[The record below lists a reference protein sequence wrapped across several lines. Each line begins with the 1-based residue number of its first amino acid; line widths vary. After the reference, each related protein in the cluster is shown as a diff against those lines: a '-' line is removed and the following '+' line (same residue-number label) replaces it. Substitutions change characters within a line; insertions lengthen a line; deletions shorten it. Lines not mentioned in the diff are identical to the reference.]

1 MSNYQQAD
9 SQAIAIIG
17 MACRFPGANDPAAF
31 WQNLVDHRENV
42 IEIPSDRWDWRS
54 FDGDPRQQE
63 NKTNS
68 RWGGFISDIDKFD
81 PLFFSMSPMEAN
93 FIDPQH
99 RIFLQTVWHAIE
111 NAGYSPRELVGSKTG
126 VYAGVSKNDYAELMG
141 EQLAAFVSTGTVHS
155 ILVNRVSY
163 LLDLHGPSMPIDT
176 ACSSSLVAFH
186 LAVKDLQAGECDAA
200 IVGGVNALLSPRMYV
215 SHAKSGMLSPVGR
228 CRTFSAAAD
237 GYVRGE
243 GVGVLLLKRLGTA
256 IRDGDQI
263 VGLVRA
269 TAINHGGKANFLT
282 APSVAAQASV
292 VSDALAR
299 ARLDPRQIG
308 YIEAHGTGT
317 PIGDPIEIEG
327 LKKAFRGRAQL
338 QGIELPNGYC
348 GLSAVKTNIG
358 HLESA
363 AGMAAIIKVLL
374 SMRHRQI
381 APVSHVE
388 TLNPHLML
396 DESPFYVVQ
405 QLADWP
411 APTID
416 DQAMPRCAGASS
428 FGMGGVN
435 AHVILQEPNESVA
448 GHRTPIGPTAFEG
461 RRCWFPGR
469 TARVGGTPLRPEAA
483 APVMPECQT
492 TAAVSLAGAISTADS
507 ICKFDL
513 DAAQPMIADHRVAGL
528 PLLPAVG
535 YLDLLRTFLSERNPS
550 AESVFSFTDIYW
562 LRPMRF
568 DQGDSASLNLVCRA
582 SDQCFV
588 FSSAGAEHCRGYWR
602 VGPDRLLVDPV
613 SVDAG
618 SKTGAQTLTSEAF
631 YALLAEHGLQDGAS
645 FRTVASFQWG
655 GDVAVASLH
664 AASHD
669 SSTAGITDAA
679 LQVAAV
685 LSILNGSA
693 DRIQYVP
700 FHAAEVTL
708 AQDPAAI
715 RSIVVTQHRQ
725 HGADET
731 LLFDIDCLNERR
743 QILMQWRKFAK
754 RALATKSSSP
764 GITPSLEIRA
774 ALACYTGR
782 WEDTTVA
789 PELKPTGLLV
799 VVEDVAL
806 SGAKAAAADHL
817 QFSWQGQAPVVRL
830 SLENLMDKSVAD
842 TLLQSAGMTWQ
853 SISHVLWM
861 TSRTDGSDIENLVRL
876 CQALIGAKLHQPLRI
891 VYINAPAMPQY
902 PEESQ
907 VWVLAAAGLARTL
920 RIEHPSMDLQ
930 VHWFDAEA
938 AIFSQ
943 TVELALRASTAPLH
957 ESSWQATGCQ
967 RRVMRA
973 VQPMMAAALPLP
985 SSAVVLMTG
994 GAGGLGLV
1002 FAARLAR
1009 EHGAHIV
1016 MMGRRALDAGI
1027 ESSLQEVRRNQGSAQ
1042 YVQVDVADDQAL
1054 RSAVDA
1060 VRDQH
1065 GRIDAVI
1072 HASGIKEDGFI
1083 FRKSPDSFAR
1093 VLSPKAAGVVH
1104 LDRATAADAL
1114 AFFMACSS
1122 VAALMPNQGQ
1132 CDYATANSFLD
1143 HFMQLRQQRV
1153 LAGQR
1158 QGTSVAINW
1167 PLWANG
1173 GMRVAEHDERHLLE
1187 EFGMRPLDS
1196 ETGAGFLAQAL
1207 AMATRDGLSQILCI
1221 AGDQQKI
1228 AAHLRLSEHSGEPH
1242 AAKQKPEDRFLD
1254 DLLRMLRETTG
1265 RPVPSG
1271 DPSFQEVGLDS
1282 IAATRMTQLLRAN
1295 YAINLAPMIFF
1306 ECRTLLQLH
1315 RRLLDEFGSV
1325 ILSATRP
1332 ANQAKTLFNDLIDLP
1347 ASGASVGR
1355 FSKRFDTTEFYLRDH
1370 VVDGLYNMPGACYL
1384 EMARQAA
1391 DLARPESML
1400 SRMTHTYWSRQ
1411 FSSAG
1416 EPFTAYV
1423 RLLPDGASG
1432 QSYHYEIVD
1441 LPGDQPCV
1449 PYATGSIEYLPAGAV
1464 PASLGQIDLDAIRAR
1479 CRDTWSRD
1487 QVYQHIHAEGL
1498 MVGSSFMPLQSI
1510 HLWQDEAIA
1519 VLELPDE
1526 VKHTASGYLLHPSL
1540 LTGAFQVALVSNRH
1554 MNSEGAPQSF
1564 IPMAIG
1570 TVRYVD
1576 SIPAR
1581 CLVHAK
1587 IDASTRSMP
1596 DMLTFTIKICDPSG
1610 KVLAQLDEFTIKA
1623 RQGRSDVTKASVR
1636 GAVARSAGAIDGP
1649 EALANVDAALARSTR
1664 DLLRNILA
1672 RAVGLEAVEIEDAVA
1687 FESYGINSMMIQQL
1701 NGAMAEVF
1709 GNQLSRTLFFQYRNL
1724 QDLADYFLQQHRDQ
1738 LIGRFGTAAG
1748 PTATSPMPALH
1759 RGGADARL
1767 PATVTQQITMDD
1779 RQRADEPIAVIG
1791 MAGRYP
1797 MADDLDAF
1805 WDNLR
1810 AGKDCIEEIPPDRF
1824 DIRSAGIQ
1832 DETGALRGKWGGFLS
1847 RVDDFDPE
1855 FFEISPREA
1864 ELIDPQERLFLQV
1877 AWHAMENAGYTRQS
1891 LASDT
1896 VGVFVGALWQPYQEL
1911 AVLANAAGQPVS
1923 PSALLYSIANRVSY
1937 FCNFHGPSMAVDTAC
1952 SGSLTA
1958 LHLACQSL
1966 RTRESSVAIAGGVNL
1981 SIGAGKYQF
1990 LSRHQFLSTDGRC
2003 RSFGEGGSG
2012 YVPGEGVGAVLL
2024 KRLADAE
2031 RDGDR
2036 ILGVIAATALS
2047 HGGRTHGYTVPN
2059 PNLQG
2064 SMIASALAAAGLDSR
2079 VITYIEAHGTG
2090 TPLGD
2095 PIEIEGLMQAYRR
2108 APDDIGSCA
2117 IGSVKSNIGHLEASA
2132 GIAGLTKVLLQLQY
2146 GQLAPSLHSTTLNAN
2161 IDFERTPFRVPQALE
2176 PWTPALVNGRVQARV
2191 AGISSF
2197 GAGGAN
2203 AHAIVAEYMPA
2214 AQPESPTAVD
2224 RTQLIVLSARSG
2236 RQLQE
2241 IGRQLQALLQRPKA
2255 DHNLISLAYTLQVGR
2270 EAFEE
2275 RVAFLVQDVAGLVEV
2290 ISAWLS
2296 GVAAPRCIV
2305 REPGAGRA
2313 LLGDADDLQALM
2325 QRWIERQDVARIAHA
2340 WVNGVSVPWL
2350 LLHGKQTPRRLA
2362 LPGYPFVRDRYWLPV
2377 GEDLSSS
2384 HVAMTPA
2391 ASHPMIQSGSAR
2403 GANWQFHSS
2412 LDTRHFFLADH
2423 CVGNR
2428 PVLSG
2433 AASLEL
2439 IRAACGQAFATGPMS
2454 PHIVF
2459 KDVVWQRPLLAT
2471 GGKLELELTLVPVAD
2486 GQYSFA
2492 VQRDP
2497 GGEESNCL
2505 HGVVDICD
2513 TDAQPDGAHALPV
2526 FPGGDPSFAAAEIYR
2541 RFASMGLNYGLSHQ
2555 AITAAHVLPDQIW
2568 LRIRLPESVRAGA
2581 SAFALH
2587 PSLLDAVFQGTLLF
2601 DEVGVD
2607 VPWLPSNMHSM
2618 QVWGAF
2624 ADDMLVCIRRS
2635 KIEVEPAHAYA
2646 LGLDL
2651 NVWDAAGVR
2660 CIASVA
2666 GLTIRPGIAVRDQL
2680 PGEITLIPVWE
2691 ATAPA
2696 AKPDQQVLQQSDSKV
2711 WLVSDVSDSRWRGQ
2725 VDRRVVTHAGDSVEW
2740 LSQSLQEMQPQDR
2753 LVWCAPPHDAS
2764 GETMQWVQRQ
2774 HDGLLR
2780 LFRLVKALLPR
2791 RTGVRLTIMTRSA
2804 LPVSAVHAIN
2814 LAEAALPGF
2823 IGSLAKER
2831 AAWEVTHVDLDQE
2844 FASEALP
2851 TLSDL
2856 LALPPSPGGDAWVM
2870 RSGRWLRRQWVPL
2883 ISEGTTRPSSA
2894 YDPESKG
2901 VSPYR
2906 RQGVYIVIGG
2916 AGGIG
2921 AAWSESVAREYQA
2934 QVIWLGRRPIDA
2946 SIQQKIDTV
2955 ARVGPAPVYMS
2966 LDAGLPG
2973 MLRDACNTI
2982 EARFGPVHGLIHAA
2996 LVLSDRSLVNMDEES
3011 LRAAVAPKVDA
3022 GAWLADVAAQLAPDF
3037 VLFLSSITALMTP
3050 AGQSNYAAGST
3061 FVDALAHH
3069 LDRQLPCRVRVI
3081 DWGYWGSVGVV
3092 ATPEYRRRMAK
3103 FGFDSIEPADGMKVI
3118 RQALGEP
3125 LVQRAYARTTST
3137 LPIASL
3143 SGNMLATAFAPLS
3156 LGQQSLNVLDGTS
3169 ASLPAPDTNGA
3180 SLRMHQAEPLIAS
3193 LLQLQLQLM
3202 LAGVDASARDLLA
3215 VQRRWPEL
3223 PPYLH
3228 RWLVQAAS
3236 WPMMARNTG
3245 SAGQRSDLLAQTWKQ
3260 WEAFKAEFA
3269 ADAAMMAHLNL
3280 AQAALLGLPALL
3292 AGQTNAT
3299 SILFPG
3305 GSSAM
3310 VEAVYADSAAST
3322 YFHQSLAIAAAVLVK
3337 DRLAN
3342 EPYARIRILE
3352 IGAGTGATT
3361 RHVLD
3366 ALEPFA
3372 PQLDEYAFTDVSPAF
3387 LNQARERFHSRHPG
3401 LRFEVFNAQHDPAA
3415 QGIDLGAYDLV
3426 IAANVLHATRNIR
3439 QSVRHAKAL
3448 LRAGGCLLIN
3458 EISAHSLFLHLTF
3471 GLLEGW
3477 WLFEDEA
3484 LRLPGGPGLSAQGWR
3499 EVLALEGFL
3508 DTRFLTPDS
3517 ASALGQQVVAAISDG
3532 IALRSVAAS
3541 NSLAVVARDEAE
3553 QKDEPIA
3560 GSPRDRVIAW
3570 LKRVMAQVTKTSLER
3585 IREESDFARYGLDS
3599 LLQAQVIRK
3608 LEDRVGQL
3616 PATLLFER
3624 SNLNELTDYLME
3636 HHADALVESTADVS
3650 PQPLSA
3656 AQRAS
3661 ESSADAPETA
3671 TRSTQS
3677 GQTPSLPDN
3686 VPIAIIGL
3694 HGVFP
3699 DCDSAAKLWQHL
3711 IVGANL
3717 ITAPPSDRWPDF
3729 AGRERLYGGYL
3740 QDINRFDAQLFG
3752 IDAAEVWTLPPELRL
3767 CLESGFAAFEQA
3779 GYGLKSLRQM
3789 AQAGASV
3796 GVFLGSMYQQYAHLL
3811 TSAGQDAI
3819 RSNWTDWE
3827 LANRVS
3833 HSLHLTG
3840 PSLAINTACS
3850 SALTAIHLAC
3860 ESLRMGSCQM
3870 ALAGGVN
3877 LTLDPSKF
3885 ASLAQH
3891 GLLGSTSESRSFG
3904 QGDGFLPGEGV
3915 GMVVL
3920 KTLAQ
3925 AQRDGDRIDAL
3936 ILATG
3941 INHAGGRQ
3949 SYLSPEPRQQTRLI
3963 ADTIGRAGIPVDTIT
3978 CVESAA
3984 NGSPLGDALEF
3995 NALDRAFVQSTAKQA
4010 YCRIGS
4016 IKSNMGH
4023 LEAASGVSQLAKMVL
4038 QMQQKMFVPS
4048 IHATP
4053 INPAI
4058 RMSGTPF
4065 ALSDAVRPWT
4075 ALVDPGTS
4083 TPIPRRGLIN
4093 SFGAGGAYAVAVIQE
4108 APLPPLVGKPVSPG
4122 IPSRGEVLLLS
4133 AVSARSLAAQAKA
4146 MAEYLL
4152 LHPQDRLEDVACTL
4166 ARRNHNLPVRL
4177 AIVADS
4183 VANAIQRLRR
4193 ASVGKHAEIS
4203 DRDPRV
4209 QQLRAWLCAGTDDP
4223 GVPAGSGNI
4232 LPLPGYVF
4240 DHRELFEIKGATYWA
4255 KSAAPSEKAAM
4266 VDADVFLARV
4276 RDAVARGELGEDAFL
4291 ALITG
4296 QVEG

>member
-1 MSNYQQAD
+1 MSNYQKAD
-9 SQAIAIIG
+9 SQNIAIIG

-31 WQNLVDHRENV
+31 WQNLVDRRENI
-42 IEIPSDRWDWRS
+42 IEIPSDRWYWRS
-54 FDGDPRQQE
+54 FDGDPRQQG

-81 PLFFSMSPMEAN
+81 PLFFNMSPMEAN

-111 NAGYSPRELVGSKTG
+111 NAGYSPRELAGSKTG

-163 LLDLHGPSMPIDT
+163 LLDLHGPSIPIDT
-176 ACSSSLVAFH
+176 ACSSSLVALH
-186 LAVKDLQAGECDAA
+186 LAVKDLQAGDCDAA

-243 GVGVLLLKRLGTA
+243 GVGVLLLKRLDTA
-256 IRDGDQI
+256 MRDGDQI

-269 TAINHGGKANFLT
+269 TAINHGGKSNFLT

-299 ARLDPRQIG
+299 AGLDPRQIG

-327 LKKAFRGRAQL
+327 LKKAFLGRAQL
-338 QGIELPNGYC
+338 QGIELQNSYC

-374 SMRHRQI
+374 SMRHQQI

-405 QLADWP
+405 QLVAWP

-416 DQAMPRCAGASS
+416 GQVMPRCAGASS

-435 AHVILQEPNESVA
+435 AHVILQEPPQSVA
-448 GHRTPIGPTAFEG
+448 GHRRPIEPTTFEG
-461 RRCWFPGR
+461 RSCWFPGHS
-469 TARVGGTPLRPEAA
+469 ARVGGTPLRPEDA
-483 APVMPECQT
+483 APVMPERLT
-492 TAAVSLAGAISTADS
+492 TAAVDLAGVTSAADR
-507 ICKFDL
+507 ICNFDL
-513 DAAQPMIADHRVAGL
+513 DAAQTMIADHRVAGL

-550 AESVFSFTDIYW
+550 AESVFLFTDIYW

-568 DQGDSASLNLVCRA
+568 DKGDSASLNLICRA

-602 VGPDRLLVDPV
+602 VGPDRLLVNPA
-613 SVDAG
+613 SVEAR
-618 SKTGAQTLTSEAF
+618 SKIGAQTLTSEAF
-631 YALLAEHGLQDGAS
+631 YALLAEHGLQDGVS

-655 GDVAVASLH
+655 GDVALASLH

-669 SSTAGITDAA
+669 SSIAGIMDAA

-715 RSIVVTQHRQ
+715 RSIVVTQYRQ
-725 HGADET
+725 HSADET
-731 LLFDIDCLNERR
+731 LLFDIDCLDERR
-743 QILMQWRKFAK
+743 QMVMQWRKFAK
-754 RALATKSSSP
+754 RALTTKSSSP
-764 GITPSLEIRA
+764 GIAPQLEMRA

-789 PELKPTGLLV
+789 LELKPTGLLV
-799 VVEDVAL
+799 VGEDVEL
-806 SGAKAAAADHL
+806 SDARAAAADHL

-830 SLENLMDKSVAD
+830 SLESMMDKSVAD
-842 TLLQSAGMTWQ
+842 TLLRSAAMTWQ
-853 SISHVLWM
+853 SVSHVLWM
-861 TSRTDGSDIENLVRL
+861 TSHTDGSDIENLLRL

-891 VYINAPAMPQY
+891 VYINTPAMPQY
-902 PEESQ
+902 PAEVQ
-907 VWVLAAAGLARTL
+907 AWVLAAAGLARTL

-938 AIFSQ
+938 TTYPQ
-943 TVELALRASTAPLH
+943 TVELALRANAAPLH
-957 ESSWQATGCQ
+957 ESRWQASGCQ
-967 RRVMRA
+967 RRVMKA
-973 VQPMMAAALPLP
+973 VQPILAAVLPLP
-985 SSAVVLMTG
+985 SSCVVIVTG
-994 GAGGLGLV
+994 GAGGLGQV
-1002 FAARLAR
+1002 FAAKLAR

-1016 MMGRRALDAGI
+1016 MMGRRVLDAGI
-1027 ESSLQEVRRNQGSAQ
+1027 ESSLQEVRRNEGSAQ
-1042 YVQVDVADDQAL
+1042 YVQVDVADEQAL
-1054 RSAVDA
+1054 RTAVDM

-1083 FRKSPDSFAR
+1083 FRKSPESFAR
-1093 VLSPKAAGVVH
+1093 VLSPKAVGVVH
-1104 LDRATAADAL
+1104 LDRATASDAL
-1114 AFFMACSS
+1114 AFFMVCSS

-1143 HFMQLRQQRV
+1143 HFMQLRQQRL

-1167 PLWANG
+1167 PLWTNG

-1187 EFGMRPLDS
+1187 EFGMRSLDS

-1207 AMATRDGLSQILCI
+1207 ATATRDGLNQILLI
-1221 AGDQQKI
+1221 EGDQQKI
-1228 AAHLRLSEHSGEPH
+1228 AAHLRVSMHSCEPH
-1242 AAKQKPEDRFLD
+1242 ADEQKPEDQFLD

-1265 RPVPSG
+1265 RPIPAG

-1282 IAATRMTQLLRAN
+1282 IAATRMTQLLCAS

-1315 RRLLDEFGSV
+1315 RRLLDKFGSV
-1325 ILSATRP
+1325 ILTATRP

-1347 ASGASVGR
+1347 ASGAAVGR

-1391 DLARPESML
+1391 DLARPGSML
-1400 SRMTHTYWSRQ
+1400 SMMTHTYWSRQ

-1423 RLLPDGASG
+1423 RLLPDGASE
-1432 QSYHYEIVD
+1432 QSYRYEIVD

-1449 PYATGSIEYLPAGAV
+1449 PYATGSIEYLPAGAM
-1464 PASLGQIDLDAIRAR
+1464 PASLGQIDLDTIRAR

-1487 QVYQHIHAEGL
+1487 DVYRYIHSEGL
-1498 MVGSSFMPLQSI
+1498 MVGSSFMPLQTI
-1510 HLWQDEAIA
+1510 HLWEGEAIA
-1519 VLELPDE
+1519 VLELPAE

-1554 MNSEGAPQSF
+1554 MNIEGAPQSF

-1570 TVRYVD
+1570 KVKYVD

-1587 IDASTRSMP
+1587 IDASTRGLP
-1596 DMLTFTIKICDPSG
+1596 DMFTFTIKICDPSG

-1623 RQGRSDVTKASVR
+1623 RQRRSDVTKASAG
-1636 GAVARSAGAIDGP
+1636 GAVARFAGAIDVP
-1649 EALANVDAALARSTR
+1649 EALASDNVDAALGRSTR

-1738 LIGRFGTAAG
+1738 LVGQFGMAAG
-1748 PTATSPMPALH
+1748 PTAPSPMPAMH
-1759 RGGADARL
+1759 WEDADARP
-1767 PATVTQQITMDD
+1767 PATVTQKIATDD
-1779 RQRADEPIAVIG
+1779 RRRADEPIAVIG

-1805 WDNLR
+1805 WDNLST
-1810 AGKDCIEEIPPDRF
+1810 GKDCIEEIPPDRF
-1824 DIRSAGIQ
+1824 DFRSAGIQ

-1855 FFEISPREA
+1855 FFDISPREA

-1877 AWHAMENAGYTRQS
+1877 AWHAMENAGCTRQS
-1891 LASDT
+1891 LVSDT

-1911 AVLANAAGQPVS
+1911 AVRANAAGQPVS

-1937 FCNFHGPSMAVDTAC
+1937 FCNFRGPSMAVDTAC

-1966 RTRESSVAIAGGVNL
+1966 RTQESSVAIAGGVNL

-1990 LSRHQFLSTDGRC
+1990 LSRHHFLSTDGRC

-2024 KRLADAE
+2024 KRLVDAE

-2064 SMIASALAAAGLDSR
+2064 SMIASALAAAGLDSKA
-2079 VITYIEAHGTG
+2079 ITYIEAHGTG

-2108 APDDIGSCA
+2108 APNDTGSCA

-2176 PWTPALVNGRVQARV
+2176 PWTPSLVNGRAQPRV

-2214 AQPESPTAVD
+2214 AQPTSPTAVD

-2241 IGRQLQALLQRPKA
+2241 ISSQLRALLQRPKA
-2255 DHNLISLAYTLQVGR
+2255 DHDLISLAYTLQIGR

-2275 RVAFLVQDVAGLVEV
+2275 RVAFLVQDIAGLVEV

-2305 REPGAGRA
+2305 REPGASRA

-2325 QRWIERQDVARIAHA
+2325 QRWIERQDMAKIAHA

-2350 LLHGKQTPRRLA
+2350 RLHGEQRPRRLA
-2362 LPGYPFVRDRYWLPV
+2362 LPGYPFARDRYWLPV
-2377 GEDLSSS
+2377 GDDLSSS
-2384 HVAMTPA
+2384 HVTMNLA

-2412 LDTRHFFLADH
+2412 LDALHFFLADH

-2439 IRAACGQAFATGPMS
+2439 IRAACGQAFATLPAS
-2454 PHIVF
+2454 HRVAF
-2459 KDVVWQRPLLAT
+2459 KDVVWQRPLLAS
-2471 GGKLELELTLVPVAD
+2471 GGKLELELTLVPIAD

-2492 VQRDP
+2492 VQRDS
-2497 GGEESNCL
+2497 GGEGSDCL
-2505 HGVVDICD
+2505 HGVVDICN
-2513 TDAQPDGAHALPV
+2513 TDAQPDSAHALPI
-2526 FPGGDPSFAAAEIYR
+2526 PPAGIQSLAAADIYR
-2541 RFASMGLNYGLSHQ
+2541 RFAGMGLNYGFSHQ
-2555 AITAAHVLPDQIW
+2555 AITAAHVLPDQVW

-2581 SAFALH
+2581 SAFTLH

-2607 VPWLPSNMHSM
+2607 VPWLPSNMQSM

-2624 ADDMLVCIRRS
+2624 VDDMLVCIRRTS
-2635 KIEVEPAHAYA
+2635 IAVEPAHSHA
-2646 LGLDL
+2646 LALDL
-2651 NVWDAAGVR
+2651 DVWDAAGVR

-2666 GLTIRPGIAVRDQL
+2666 GLTIRPGMAVRDQL

-2691 ATAPA
+2691 ETAPA
-2696 AKPDQQVLQQSDSKV
+2696 AMPDQQVLQQSDSKV
-2711 WLVSDVSDSRWRGQ
+2711 WLVSDFSDSRWRGQ
-2725 VDRRVVTHAGDSVEW
+2725 VDRHVATQASDSVEW
-2740 LSQSLQEMQPQDR
+2740 LSHSLQEIQPQDH
-2753 LVWCAPPHDAS
+2753 LVWCAPLHDAS
-2764 GETMQWVQRQ
+2764 GETMQWVPRQ

-2791 RTGVRLTIMTRSA
+2791 RAGVRLTIMTRSA
-2804 LPVSAVHAIN
+2804 LPVSAVHTIN

-2823 IGSLAKER
+2823 IGSLAKEC
-2831 AAWEVTHVDLDQE
+2831 AAWKVTYVDLDQE
-2844 FASEALP
+2844 AASEALP
-2851 TLSDL
+2851 TFSDL
-2856 LALPPSPGGDAWVM
+2856 LALPPLPGGDAWAI

-2883 ISEGTTRPSSA
+2883 ISEVTTRPPSA
-2894 YDPESKG
+2894 PDPKETG
-2901 VSPYR
+2901 DSPYR

-2921 AAWSESVAREYQA
+2921 VAWSESVSREYQA

-2946 SIQQKIDTV
+2946 FIQQKIDAV
-2955 ARVGPAPVYMS
+2955 ARYGPAPVYMS

-2982 EARFGPVHGLIHAA
+2982 EARFGQVHGLVHAA

-3011 LRAAVAPKVDA
+3011 LMAAIAPKIDA

-3103 FGFDSIEPADGMKVI
+3103 LGFDSIEPGDGMKVI
-3118 RQALGEP
+3118 RKALGEP
-3125 LVQRAYARTTST
+3125 LVQRAYARTTSS

-3143 SGNMLATAFAPLS
+3143 SSSLLATAFARVS
-3156 LGQQSLNVLDGTS
+3156 LGQQSLNVLDGTCTTI
-3169 ASLPAPDTNGA
+3169 PVPDTMGA
-3180 SLRMHQAEPLIAS
+3180 SLRLHQAEPLIAS
-3193 LLQLQLQLM
+3193 LLQLQLIV
-3202 LAGVDASARDLLA
+3202 AGVGAGAPDLLA
-3215 VQRRWPEL
+3215 VQPRWPEF
-3223 PPYLH
+3223 PAYLH
-3228 RWLVQAAS
+3228 RWLVQTAS
-3236 WPMMARNTG
+3236 WPLMARDTG
-3245 SAGQRSDLLAQTWKQ
+3245 SAGQLPDLLTQTWKQ
-3260 WEAFKAEFA
+3260 WEAFKSESA

-3292 AGQTNAT
+3292 AGKTNAT
-3299 SILFPG
+3299 SILFPD

-3322 YFHQSLAIAAAVLVK
+3322 YFHQSLAYAAAALVK
-3337 DRLAN
+3337 DRLAS

-3372 PQLDEYAFTDVSPAF
+3372 LQLDEYAFTDVSSTF

-3401 LRFEVFNAQHDPAA
+3401 LRFKMFNAQHDPAA

-3448 LRAGGCLLIN
+3448 LRTGGCLLIN

-3484 LRLPGGPGLSAQGWR
+3484 LRMPGGPGLSAQGWR

-3508 DTRFLTPDS
+3508 DTRYLTPDS
-3517 ASALGQQVVAAISDG
+3517 ASALGQQVVAATSDG

-3541 NSLAVVARDEAE
+3541 NPFAVVAHEAAE

-3560 GSPRDRVIAW
+3560 GSPRERVIAW

-3585 IREESDFARYGLDS
+3585 IREESDFSRYGLDS

-3608 LEDRVGQL
+3608 LQDRVGLL

-3624 SNLNELTDYLME
+3624 SNLNELADYLME
-3636 HHADALVESTADVS
+3636 HHADALVEPTADVI
-3650 PQPLSA
+3650 PQLLSVA
-3656 AQRAS
+3656 HQAS
-3661 ESSADAPETA
+3661 ENSADARETT

-3677 GQTPSLPDN
+3677 SQASSRPAN

-3699 DCDSAAKLWQHL
+3699 GCDSAAKLWQHL
-3711 IVGANL
+3711 IAGASL
-3717 ITAPPSDRWPDF
+3717 IKAPPSDRWPDF
-3729 AGRERLYGGYL
+3729 TGRDRLYGGYL
-3740 QDINRFDAQLFG
+3740 NDIDRFDAQLFG
-3752 IDAAEVWTLPPELRL
+3752 INAAEVWTLPPELRL

-3779 GYGLKSLRQM
+3779 GYGLASLRQM
-3789 AQAGASV
+3789 AQAGALV

-3811 TSAGQDAI
+3811 TSTGQDAI

-3860 ESLRMGSCQM
+3860 ESLRMGTCQM

-3885 ASLAQH
+3885 ASLAKH

-3925 AQRDGDRIDAL
+3925 AQQDGDRIDAL

-3963 ADTIGRAGIPVDTIT
+3963 ADTISHAGISADTIT

-3995 NALDRAFVQSTAKQA
+3995 NALDRAFAQSTAKQA

-4016 IKSNMGH
+4016 VKSNMGH

-4038 QMQQKMFVPS
+4038 QMQQQMFVPS

-4058 RMSGTPF
+4058 RMSGTAF
-4065 ALSDAVRPWT
+4065 VLSDAVRPWT

-4108 APLPPLVGKPVSPG
+4108 APLPPLVGKPVSPD
-4122 IPSRGEVLLLS
+4122 IPSRDKVLLLS
-4133 AVSARSLAAQAKA
+4133 AATAWSLAAQVEA
-4146 MAEYLL
+4146 MANYLL

-4166 ARRNHNLPVRL
+4166 ARRNHNFPVRL

-4183 VANAIQRLRR
+4183 VAKAIRQLRL
-4193 ASVGKHAEIS
+4193 SSEGEHAAIS
-4203 DRDPRV
+4203 DRDQRAK
-4209 QQLRAWLCAGTDDP
+4209 QLHAWLRADTDDP
-4223 GVPAGSGNI
+4223 GMPTASDSI

-4240 DHRELFEIKGATYWA
+4240 DHRQSFEIKGATYGA
-4255 KSAAPSEKAAM
+4255 KSAAPSAIAAKAGT
-4266 VDADVFLARV
+4266 DVFLATIH
-4276 RDAVARGELGEDAFL
+4276 DAVASGELGEDAFL
-4291 ALITG
+4291 ALMMG
-4296 QVEG
+4296 Q